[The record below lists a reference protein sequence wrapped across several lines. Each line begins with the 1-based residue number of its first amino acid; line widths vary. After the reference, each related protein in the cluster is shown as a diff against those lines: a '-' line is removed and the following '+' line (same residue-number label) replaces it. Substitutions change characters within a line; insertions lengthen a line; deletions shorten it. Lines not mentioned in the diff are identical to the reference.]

1 MELFIYY
8 KFIYVY
14 LISIFYMEKFDGV
27 MLSAIIITL
36 IFSSTQTIIADD
48 NPNVKTHTLDPDIN
62 LRYEVY
68 LQTTIR
74 DAQGQLLSVSE
85 SIIGWVT
92 ITTFPDGKS
101 MPDLVE
107 QVFNHNILDE
117 KEVVTIDNVKYEKI
131 QFFNELVVDHN
142 KLLNVNPAT
151 NLYTGGKIGT
161 SSGSVYNIC
170 MDFNEIGYGHLCG
183 PFVAAGMPLIHL
195 AEGNILTD
203 QWTILRMMN

>member
-14 LISIFYMEKFDGV
+14 LNSIFYMKKFDGV

-68 LQTTIR
+68 LQTTVR

>member
-14 LISIFYMEKFDGV
+14 LNSIFYMKKFDGV

>member
-1 MELFIYY
+1 M
-8 KFIYVY
+8 K
-14 LISIFYMEKFDGV
+14 KFDGV

-48 NPNVKTHTLDPDIN
+48 KPNVKTHTLDPDIN

-131 QFFNELVVDHN
+131 QFFNKLLIDHN

-203 QWTILRMMN
+203 QWTILRVIN

>member
-1 MELFIYY
+1 M
-8 KFIYVY
+8 K
-14 LISIFYMEKFDGV
+14 KFDGV

-48 NPNVKTHTLDPDIN
+48 NPNVKIHTLDPDIN

-85 SIIGWVT
+85 SVGGWVT

-183 PFVAAGMPLIHL
+183 PFVAAKMPLIHL

>member
-1 MELFIYY
+1 MKIIC

-14 LISIFYMEKFDGV
+14 LISIFYMEKFDSV

-85 SIIGWVT
+85 STIGWVT

-107 QVFNHNILDE
+107 QVFNYNILDE

-203 QWTILRMMN
+203 QWTILRVMN